1 MLSIPQFKKKIWA
14 YYSENRRSLPWRK
27 TRDPYRILV
36 SEVMLQQ
43 TQVARVVVKYKSFLA
58 KFPTMESLARARFDE
73 VLAEWQGLGYN
84 RRALM
89 LKKCAESIAT
99 DHNGKFPKD
108 FNLLCTLPG
117 IGPATAGDIMAFA
130 WNMPMPA
137 IETNIR
143 SVYLHFFFT
152 DHTEV
157 TDKEIMPLIE
167 KTLDR
172 DNPREW
178 YWALF
183 DYGAHLKKTSN
194 PSRNSAHHV
203 VQSKFKGSTRE
214 TRARILKLLLL
225 KPQTEKVLAKLI
237 AQEKRKQ
244 NKKEREEENSKN
256 KNKAKTISTI
266 LMQLEKEGLIEKKGR
281 EYSIRR

>member
-1 MLSIPQFKKKIWA
+1 MLPIPQFKKKIWA
-14 YYSENRRSLPWRK
+14 YYRENKRSLPWRK

-43 TQVARVVVKYKSFLA
+43 TQVARVKVKYKSFLA
-58 KFPTMESLARARFDE
+58 KFPTVESLASTSFAE

-89 LKKCAESIAT
+89 LKKCAEIVVK
-99 DHNGKFPKD
+99 DYHGKFPKD
-108 FNLLCTLPG
+108 FKLLCSLPG

-130 WNMPMPA
+130 WNIPVPV

-143 SVYLHFFFT
+143 SVYIHFFFT
-152 DHTEV
+152 GKTKV
-157 TDKEIMPLIE
+157 TDKQIMPIVE
-167 KTLDR
+167 QTLDH

-183 DYGAHLKKTSN
+183 DYGACLKKTIN
-194 PSRNSAHHV
+194 PSRKSAHHV

-214 TRARILKLLLL
+214 TRARILRVLLQG
-225 KPQTEKVLAKLI
+225 PHTEKKLCELLQKDIEVTRTVLI
-237 AQEKRKQ
+237 
-244 NKKEREEENSKN
+244 
-256 KNKAKTISTI
+256 
-266 LMQLEKEGLIEKKGR
+266 QLEKEGLVHKKR
-281 EYSIRR
+281 NQYTIAE